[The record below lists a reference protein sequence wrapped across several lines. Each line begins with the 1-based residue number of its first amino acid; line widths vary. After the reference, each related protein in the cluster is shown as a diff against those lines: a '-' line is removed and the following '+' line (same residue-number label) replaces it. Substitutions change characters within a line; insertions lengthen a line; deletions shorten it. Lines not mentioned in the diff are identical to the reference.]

1 MASMI
6 LSQLSSSTQ
15 NNGIVGIIPNKV
27 CCVWEQ
33 SVRNSFSIHLCI
45 SKSNMETDKKN
56 NFLVPNLK
64 GEEALS

>member
-15 NNGIVGIIPNKV
+15 NNDEKGITPNKV
-27 CCVWEQ
+27 WRIWEAEW
-33 SVRNSFSIHLCI
+33 RNSFSIHLCI